1 MVVLNT
7 LHKPCYI
14 HLCSNYQKMCA
25 LNDVSIP
32 IINIFKG
39 TVSKTRKSSILT
51 ILHYIKCSY
60 LLQDLLW
67 VKQGSINP

>member
-1 MVVLNT
+1 
-7 LHKPCYI
+7 
-14 HLCSNYQKMCA
+14 MCA